1 MAKAISISVE
11 RTGFPVKLGD
21 LELWFDCSLE
31 NLRRFF
37 DVENI
42 VNEKLKEA
50 QEKAKHIHFP
60 EEIDADNIDVSTID
74 AALDVNKESIAA
86 QYDVLFG
93 DGTFKEIYA
102 KYPDIISLE
111 KALDP
116 LGIAI
121 GKRIEEFEKDRSVRV
136 SDKKEKYSKKKA
148 AKQK

>member
-11 RTGFPVKLGD
+11 RTGFPVRLGD

-37 DVENI
+37 DAEN
-42 VNEKLKEA
+42 VANEKLKEA

-60 EEIDADNIDVSTID
+60 EEIDANNIDVSTVD
-74 AALDVNKESIAA
+74 AAMDVNKEFIAA

-93 DGTFKEIYA
+93 DGTFKEIYM

-136 SDKKEKYSKKKA
+136 SDKKEKFTNKKA